1 MLFHDAEIKIVDSP
15 PLAPIA
21 TPTQRM
27 KRIPSLNKVSA
38 WSAEEDIN
46 RSPLLEGLKEEKTN
60 PLNESTLLERFII
73 GYHKHEKRLL
83 HTLFKLVLHIQF
95 ISVFESLFFFLYV
108 STLEDNGLE
117 RTVNTFINEAVGACQ
132 NMTTLELDVINLYLG
147 PYVNRTEITWE
158 ASQHVAERM
167 AWNTHVM
174 NQSWFYVGGL
184 TGLFLLCVMYAKLR
198 KIDIEWDTVLIENAI
213 MVCLLAVYEI
223 IFFNTIIFH
232 YKPITSSEIS
242 KNAVEKL
249 HDSCGLF

>member
-15 PLAPIA
+15 PMAPIG
-21 TPTQRM
+21 TPTHRM
-27 KRIPSLNKVSA
+27 KRIPSLNMVSA

-60 PLNESTLLERFII
+60 LAMDHTLLERIVI

-83 HTLFKLVLHIQF
+83 HTLLKLVLHIQF

-117 RTVNTFINEAVGACQ
+117 STVNTFINGAVGACQ
-132 NMTTLELDVINLYLG
+132 NMTTLELDFINLYLG

-158 ASQHVAERM
+158 ASQHVAERT

-174 NQSWFYVGGL
+174 NQSWIYVGGL
-184 TGLFLLCVMYAKLR
+184 TGLFLLLLVYAKLR
-198 KIDIEWDTVLIENAI
+198 KIEWEWDGILVENAI
-213 MVCLLAVYEI
+213 MVGLLAVYEI

-242 KNAVEKL
+242 KNAVDQL